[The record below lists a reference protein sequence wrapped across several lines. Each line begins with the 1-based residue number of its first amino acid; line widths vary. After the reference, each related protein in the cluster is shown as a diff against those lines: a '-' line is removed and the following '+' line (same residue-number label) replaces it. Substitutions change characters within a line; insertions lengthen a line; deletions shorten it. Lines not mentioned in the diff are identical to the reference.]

1 MFQTSLALGG
11 RRRHRARVH
20 LSILVAVVSGLVMVL
35 MVVSNLWG
43 CTRTATTRTWSGT
56 SLGCCCSSLSRS
68 FSTAHTVFFQVKHT
82 IEPIPCI
89 GKSSA
94 PSVALR
100 SPFPSDWSGLKLRF
114 RRIRGMQRR
123 RDGGNQE
130 EMAAE
135 ERGDGGGRGAGSMR
149 WHWGVERWQRC
160 PSQEHPWVIGGDV
173 RNT

>member
-11 RRRHRARVH
+11 RRRHRGRVL

-94 PSVALR
+94 PSVARAISFSFGLER
-100 SPFPSDWSGLKLRF
+100 SGTQIPSDS
-114 RRIRGMQRR
+114 
-123 RDGGNQE
+123 RD
-130 EMAAE
+130 AAE
-135 ERGDGGGRGAGSMR
+135 KRWRRPRGDGSRG
-149 WHWGVERWQRC
+149 ERW
-160 PSQEHPWVIGGDV
+160 
-173 RNT
+173 

>member
-11 RRRHRARVH
+11 RRRHRGRVL

-94 PSVALR
+94 PSVARAISFSFGLEQ
-100 SPFPSDWSGLKLRF
+100 SGTQIPS
-114 RRIRGMQRR
+114 
-123 RDGGNQE
+123 RDAAEKRCGDRE

-135 ERGDGGGRGAGSMR
+135 ERGGGRGRGADSVR
-149 WHWGVERWQRC
+149 WHWGVGRWQRR
-160 PSQEHPWVIGGDV
+160 PSQERPRVIGGDV